1 MGELFFLL
9 VPAILNFEIK
19 ANLQSVF
26 DLAETCLPDENFS
39 KITFVVDPNIHD
51 EMVQLISEVLLQ
63 HQGKYTGSK
72 LW

>member
-1 MGELFFLL
+1 MEQIFFLL
-9 VPAILNFEIK
+9 VLAILNFEIK

-39 KITFVVDPNIHD
+39 KITFVVDPNVQD
-51 EMVQLISEVLLQ
+51 EMVELISEVLLQ
-63 HQGKYTGSK
+63 HQGKYIGSK